1 MPDPSFH
8 ITQLNGLLDRMKAG
22 DEAATEELLIRVGNR
37 LERLTRKMLRS
48 FPGVHR
54 WEQTDD
60 VLQNALMRLIRAL
73 REVRP
78 DSVRDFFGLAAM
90 QIRRELIDLARHHYG
105 PHGLGA
111 HHISHEAADGSPKP
125 EFDPPART
133 DPAADL
139 AKWSEF
145 HQEVEKLPVAER
157 EVVSLVF
164 YHGWTQAEVADLLQV
179 TVRTVQRRWQA
190 AMLTLH
196 SVLRDESL
204 PGE

>member
-1 MPDPSFH
+1 MPDPSFQT
-8 ITQLNGLLDRMKAG
+8 TQLNGLLDRMKAG
-22 DEAATEELLIRVGNR
+22 DEAAIEELLHQVSDR
-37 LERLTRKMLRS
+37 LERLTRKMLQS
-48 FPGVHR
+48 FPRVHR
-54 WEQTDD
+54 WEDTSD
-60 VLQNALMRLIRAL
+60 VLQNVLMRLIRAM
-73 REVRP
+73 REVQP
-78 DSVRDFFGLAAM
+78 GSVRDFFGLAAM

-111 HHISHEAADGSPKP
+111 HHISHQAADWPS
-125 EFDPPART
+125 ESEVHPPDRT
-133 DPAADL
+133 DPAAEL

-157 EVVSLVF
+157 EVVSLIF

-179 TVRTVQRRWQA
+179 TVRTVQRRWQR
-190 AMLTLH
+190 AMMTLH